1 MRPIPNRV
9 WRAEPEEAEHVARL
23 LVAFR
28 EWYNVDWPSDNAFLA
43 GVERL
48 IESPD
53 AEFLLGTPDDDSPP
67 CAVVQLRFRYS
78 VWTAAPDCW
87 LEDLFVTDH
96 ARRTGLGRA
105 MVLAA
110 IDRAEQRDCR
120 RMELDVDDVNEPAR
134 ALYQDLGFA
143 EKHGG
148 AALMVRPL

>member
-1 MRPIPNRV
+1 MNRV
-9 WRAEPEEAEHVARL
+9 WLAEPDEAEHVARL

-28 EWYNVDWPSDNAFLA
+28 DWYGSDWPSDNAFLA

-48 IESPD
+48 IEQRD
-53 AEFLLGTPDDDSPP
+53 TEFLLGAPHDDAPP
-67 CAVVQLRFRYS
+67 AAVVQLRYRFS
-78 VWTAAPDCW
+78 VWTAADDCW
-87 LEDLFVTDH
+87 LEDLFVVEE

-110 IDRAEQRDCR
+110 IDRAEQRNCR
-120 RMELDVDDVNEPAR
+120 RMELDVDDVNEAAR
-134 ALYQDLGFA
+134 ALYRQLGFA

>member
-1 MRPIPNRV
+1 
-9 WRAEPEEAEHVARL
+9 
-23 LVAFR
+23 
-28 EWYNVDWPSDNAFLA
+28 
-43 GVERL
+43 
-48 IESPD
+48 
-53 AEFLLGTPDDDSPP
+53 
-67 CAVVQLRFRYS
+67 
-78 VWTAAPDCW
+78 
-87 LEDLFVTDH
+87 
-96 ARRTGLGRA
+96 